1 MPFTLAHPAAIL
13 PLRGIRYLRTAPL
26 VIGALIPDLWYYLP
40 GALARLVPQTHSFQ
54 GSVTIDPLLGYAT
67 LVAVFVL
74 RAPLTA
80 LLRPRARWLCLQAL
94 APFRASAREW
104 LLAPIAILLG
114 VWTHIAWDSF
124 THEGGWVVRR
134 VAVLSAPVVIGPYT
148 GTLCHVLQYLSS
160 VFGLT
165 VLAVWYLRLPA
176 PAPPPSSR
184 ARSASGPALLLA
196 AVAAI
201 LIGSVQAMEQIERA
215 PTPSVYRTFE
225 VFLTH
230 GLAWFGALYLLAG
243 IIVTLEAVHDRESGF
258 GA

>member
-26 VIGALIPDLWYYLP
+26 VIGALVPDLPYYMP
-40 GALARLVPQTHSFQ
+40 GALDRLVPQTHSFR
-54 GSVTIDPLLGYAT
+54 GSLTIDPLLGYGA

-80 LLRPRARWLCLQAL
+80 LLTPRARWLCLRSL
-94 APFRASAREW
+94 APFHARPREW

-114 VWTHIAWDSF
+114 VWTHLAWDSF
-124 THEGGWVVRR
+124 THPNGWMVRR
-134 VAVLSAPVVIGPYT
+134 VAILSAPVTIGPYT
-148 GTLCHVLQYLSS
+148 GTVCHVLQYLSS

-165 VLAVWYLRLPA
+165 VLAVWYQRLPA
-176 PAPPPSSR
+176 PAPPAPSR
-184 ARSASGPALLLA
+184 TRSASGPALLLA

-201 LIGSVQAMEQIERA
+201 LIGAVQAMEQFERA
-215 PTPSVYRTFE
+215 STPTVYRTVEF
-225 VFLTH
+225 FLTH

-243 IIVTLEAVHDRESGF
+243 IIVTLQAVHDRESGL